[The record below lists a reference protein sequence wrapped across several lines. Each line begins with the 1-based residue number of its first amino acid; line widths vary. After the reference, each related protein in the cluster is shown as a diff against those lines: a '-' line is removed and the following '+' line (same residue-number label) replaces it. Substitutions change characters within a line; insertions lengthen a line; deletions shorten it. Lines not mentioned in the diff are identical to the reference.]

1 MASRSRE
8 IRLLQKGCIPG
19 LKHHILFSLRKRV
32 RFVLCPLPS
41 TVLRASLL
49 ISFPAGTKMLQF
61 PAFPLLRSNSGI
73 PGSKAACASP
83 RLIAACHALLRLSSR
98 VIHYAAYATLLICLL
113 LQPMQAFIAK
123 LLLRSKLRA
132 QRKLK
137 AREKLDQKSHQV
149 KNPSQGSTWTQWD
162 PKSLLEKGSRKK
174 YESQGYFTRKYL
186 DPVGLEPTASALQGQ
201 RSTN

>member
-8 IRLLQKGCIPG
+8 IHLLQKGCISC
-19 LKHHILFSLRKRV
+19 LKPHIFFSLRKRI

-83 RLIAACHALLRLSSR
+83 GLIAACHALLQLSSR
-98 VIHYAAYATLLICLL
+98 VIHYTAYAIVAELNYNTN
-113 LQPMQAFIAK
+113 ADFITKHKFTNKA
-123 LLLRSKLRA
+123 S
-132 QRKLK
+132 LK
-137 AREKLDQKSHQV
+137 AFSQK
-149 KNPSQGSTWTQWD
+149 
-162 PKSLLEKGSRKK
+162 
-174 YESQGYFTRKYL
+174 
-186 DPVGLEPTASALQGQ
+186 GLQTLFARFSSKA
-201 RSTN
+201 